1 MGKIEKSWMASRT
14 RRDAF
19 RALARFFAGSPLLRA
34 QQDPFRDHSRIPGV
48 DEMVTAFDFEPVAY
62 AKILREPYD
71 FMAHGADS
79 EFTLRRNREAY
90 DWVELVARGVTSAAP
105 INTEIELFGAK
116 MPFPIMVAPSSGQG
130 NMHPNGEMEMHIGT
144 TAVNAKMIVSNA
156 SSFPI
161 DKIGAA
167 AKGPLW
173 FQLYPKQGLDANR
186 DAIDAAQ
193 AAGCAGVAVTID
205 VQAINYERDLHD
217 RRLAPAGRGGG
228 GGGRR
233 GGPPARGGTPTRTPN
248 PYGVSEGRMWFE
260 WKLFDEIRP
269 FVKGPMLAKGILTP
283 EDAKLCIEHGCDGVY
298 VSNHGGRSLD
308 YAPSTLEVLPAIV
321 DAVGGRVPVIFD
333 SGIRRGAD
341 VLKAL
346 ALGAKAVCLGRA
358 PRWGLAAYGAPG
370 VQRVLEI
377 LHAELVQAM
386 AYTGRNSIES
396 INRTIVRTDF
406 P

>member
-1 MGKIEKSWMASRT
+1 MGRIEHAWMASRT
-14 RRDAF
+14 RRAAF
-19 RALARFFAGSPLLRA
+19 RALAAFFTGSPLLRA
-34 QQDPFRDHSRIPGV
+34 QQDPFRDHSRIPGIE
-48 DEMVTAFDFEPVAY
+48 EMVTAFDFEPVCY

-90 DWVELVARGVTSAAP
+90 DWVELVARGISSGGP
-105 INTEIELFGAK
+105 INTEIELFGAR
-116 MPFPIMVAPSSGQG
+116 MPFPFMVAPSSGQG

-144 TAVNAKMIVSNA
+144 TALNAKMIVSNA
-156 SSFPI
+156 SSFSI

-173 FQLYPKQGLDANR
+173 FQLYPKQDLDANR
-186 DAIDAAQ
+186 EAIEAAQ
-193 AAGCAGVAVTID
+193 AAGCTGVAVTVD
-205 VQAINYERDLHD
+205 VQAPSWERDLHD
-217 RRLAPAGRGGG
+217 RRLVPVVNRT
-228 GGGRR
+228 GGRR
-233 GGPPARGGTPTRTPN
+233 GGAVATGPQRTPN

-260 WKLFDEIRP
+260 WKLFDQIRP
-269 FVKGPMLAKGILTP
+269 FIKGPMLAKGILTP

-321 DAVGGRVPVIFD
+321 DAVGGRVPIIFD

-358 PRWGLAAYGAPG
+358 ARWGLAAYGAPG

-377 LHAELVQAM
+377 LHGELIQAM
-386 AYTGRNSIES
+386 AYTGRTSIES
-396 INRTIVRTDF
+396 INRSIVRTDF